1 MDVHFRKELEGLLG
15 PPPDNPWAALLP
27 QILMWSFRRFCI
39 LKITSSFEDT
49 LAENIWSDL
58 DELVTNYAPKGLST
72 VARTWMQPERC
83 EKLYSPLTEY
93 NDLML
98 DIVDWIDKI
107 LDEDLDEEQVE
118 LSRFLDEM
126 LRDVFLGWLTG
137 YQRMY
142 YIFPLS
148 EEYEDEFAETRV
160 YSLVTKLL
168 TFTNV
173 VPLPV
178 VEPLPVVKQETET
191 ETQTE
196 TQEQTQT
203 QTQEQTETQT
213 ETQEQTE
220 TQTQEQEQT
229 ETEPVK
235 EPEPITVT
243 VKAALLH
250 RRLTRRHRGT
260 TTNKAAKYTR
270 RRAK

>member
-39 LKITSSFEDT
+39 LKITNSFEDT

-58 DELVTNYAPKGLST
+58 GELVTNYAPKGLEGL
-72 VARTWMQPERC
+72 AAMQPERC
-83 EKLYSPLTEY
+83 EKLYSPLTAY

-142 YIFPLS
+142 YIFPLN

-178 VEPLPVVKQETET
+178 AVVEPLPVVKQETET
-191 ETQTE
+191 ETQE
-196 TQEQTQT
+196 EKEQEQE
-203 QTQEQTETQT
+203 QEKEQT
-213 ETQEQTE
+213 ETQEQQE
-220 TQTQEQEQT
+220 PETQEQEPALVAEIKT
-229 ETEPVK
+229 
-235 EPEPITVT
+235 T

-270 RRAK
+270 RRSVK

>member
-1 MDVHFRKELEGLLG
+1 MDVHFRKELEELLG

-58 DELVTNYAPKGLST
+58 DELVANYAPKGLST

-173 VPLPV
+173 VPLP
-178 VEPLPVVKQETET
+178 LAETEA
-191 ETQTE
+191 EAKE
-196 TQEQTQT
+196 
-203 QTQEQTETQT
+203 
-213 ETQEQTE
+213 
-220 TQTQEQEQT
+220 QEQE
-229 ETEPVK
+229 K
-235 EPEPITVT
+235 EPE
-243 VKAALLH
+243 KEG
-250 RRLTRRHRGT
+250 RTRF
-260 TTNKAAKYTR
+260 
-270 RRAK
+270 

>member
-260 TTNKAAKYTR
+260 TLNKAAKYTR